1 MKSSLFLAA
10 SISVVA
16 LVSGCRGSEKPP
28 VTAADDGSKGRDATA
43 RSASGSDAAVDRALQ
58 ENQGGGLAFSDEVL
72 RACPGIKS
80 PKFGF
85 DSSKLG
91 KEWSEALSA
100 LATCMN
106 EGGLK
111 GRGVLLTGHTDNR
124 GDDDYNMVLGGRRAD
139 AVRTAVSTFGV
150 DPHRVDVTSR
160 GKVDAVGNDEESW
173 ARDRRVDIDVLKPRV
188 SAR

>member
-10 SISVVA
+10 SVSLVA
-16 LVSGCRGSEKPP
+16 IVSGCRGPQKPP
-28 VTAADDGSKGRDATA
+28 TSAADDGSTNREASA
-43 RSASGSDAAVDRALQ
+43 RAANGGNAAVDRAVQ

-72 RACPGIKS
+72 RACPGIKA

-85 DSSKLG
+85 DSSKLS
-91 KEWSEALSA
+91 KEWSDALGS
-100 LATCMN
+100 LASCMN

-139 AVRTAVSTFGV
+139 AVRGAVSAFGV
-150 DPHRVDVTSR
+150 DPHRIDVTSR
-160 GKVDAVGNDEESW
+160 GKVDAVVNDEESW
-173 ARDRRVDIDVLKPRV
+173 ARDRRVDIDVLKSRV